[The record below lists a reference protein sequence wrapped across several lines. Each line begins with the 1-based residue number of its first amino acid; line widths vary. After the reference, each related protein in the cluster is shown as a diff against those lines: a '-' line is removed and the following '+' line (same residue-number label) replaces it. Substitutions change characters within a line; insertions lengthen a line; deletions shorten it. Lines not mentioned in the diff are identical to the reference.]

1 MLKGLV
7 LVGFFGFYQLIV
19 HAMGKFYQ
27 RIGLI
32 SKDINLFNG
41 NNPDTYLGHSYFA
54 WSIIVLILFFIVT
67 EIIYKKSKGESFFDK
82 VLGFFESFDEF

>member
-7 LVGFFGFYQLIV
+7 LVGFFDFYQLIV
-19 HAMGKFYQ
+19 QAMDSFYQ

-67 EIIYKKSKGESFFDK
+67 EIIYKKRSGKNRK
-82 VLGFFESFDEF
+82 RQYAN